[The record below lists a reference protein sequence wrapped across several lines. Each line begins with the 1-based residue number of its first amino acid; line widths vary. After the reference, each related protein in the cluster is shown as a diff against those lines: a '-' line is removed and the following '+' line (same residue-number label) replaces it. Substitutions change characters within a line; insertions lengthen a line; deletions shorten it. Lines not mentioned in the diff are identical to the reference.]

1 MTELLGPEE
10 QPEGTARIYFQD
22 NTYKTLGL
30 TNQST
35 VDAVIQLLCKRI
47 VAAGREAD
55 PNRHELLIIA
65 PGNQVV
71 RERLL
76 RREDKL
82 LKIQAEGGA
91 AAFKFLFREMCS
103 AGMTAKEGAAAEVV
117 IPSASE
123 ANGMLRSEV
132 LDILVSDS
140 DAWQQWQPC
149 KVTLDSEHLW
159 YAQVPSGEEPA
170 AVIGTG
176 MTCLSLRHC
185 EGVLESEDAC
195 VFRILTKDG
204 EIKIRTRNNAKRSAW
219 LLSIVNQVTLVKE
232 QDILAQAERTIAAM
246 EVRRSGAQLAQLEAF
261 DTLEGLLADKGKA
274 RKLLLWFLTSEIAAD
289 IIAQEAPTWDSDKDL
304 LAELENQN
312 EEAVIL
318 AESVL
323 LPRFRSDPQI
333 QSRLCRIAAG
343 VA

>member
-1 MTELLGPEE
+1 MTDLLGPEE
-10 QPEGTARIYFQD
+10 QPEGNARIYFQD
-22 NTYKTLGL
+22 NTFKTLAL
-30 TNQST
+30 TNQTT
-35 VDAVIQLLCKRI
+35 VEAVIQLLCKRI

-55 PNRHELLIIA
+55 PRRHELLIIA

-82 LKIQAEGGA
+82 LQVQAEGGA
-91 AAFKFLFREMCS
+91 AAFKFLFREVRQ
-103 AGMTAKEGAAAEVV
+103 ADMTAKEGAAAKVT

-123 ANGMLRSEV
+123 ANGMLRSGQLELSV
-132 LDILVSDS
+132 NDS
-140 DAWQQWQPC
+140 DAWQPC
-149 KVTLDSEHLW
+149 KVILDSDHLW
-159 YAQVPSGEEPA
+159 YAQVPSREEAAA
-170 AVIGTG
+170 AVGTG

-195 VFRILTKDG
+195 VFRILNKDG
-204 EIKIRTRNNAKRSAW
+204 EIKIRTRNSAERSAW
-219 LLSIVNQVTLVKE
+219 LLSVVNQVTLVKE
-232 QDILAQAERTIAAM
+232 QDILVQAERTIAAM

-261 DTLEGLLADKGKA
+261 DTLEGLLADKGEA
-274 RKLLLWFLTSEIAAD
+274 RKLLLWFLTSKIAAD
-289 IIAQEAPTWDSDKDL
+289 IIAQEAPTWDSAKDL
-304 LAELENQN
+304 LAELENQS
-312 EEAVIL
+312 EEAIAL

-343 VA
+343 VAWT